1 MENKKFELCSD
12 SKPWTD
18 NIILHRIR
26 ALKDF
31 VCDGIFIRK
40 GDKGG
45 FVQWEQNLSQDGN
58 CWIFGNAV
66 AMEDSTVKDNASLH
80 DQAMIF
86 DKSIVCD
93 NASLYNFTAM
103 FDKSMSAGNS
113 VLSGHAKMHAQSV
126 IIDNAC
132 IGGCAIA
139 CDNCIISGNAKVQGN
154 TIIHGSASVSGN
166 SKLFAYMEIGGDAK
180 IESPSDVIILGLV
193 GPDVDD
199 CTFYKNTSNSISA
212 YYKGEIIPIEILEE
226 NPYMNPHKE
235 IIRLVKQIIV

>member
-12 SKPWTD
+12 VKQWSD
-18 NIILHRIR
+18 NIVLYRIK

-31 VCDGIFIRK
+31 ICDGILIRK

-45 FVQWEQNLSQDGN
+45 FVQSENNLSQEGN
-58 CWIFGNAV
+58 CWIFDDAV
-66 AMEDSTVKDNASLH
+66 AMEGSTVKDNASLH
-80 DQAMIF
+80 NQVMIF

-93 NASLYNFTAM
+93 NAALYNFAAM
-103 FDKSMSAGNS
+103 FDKSMAAGNA

-154 TIIHGSASVSGN
+154 TIIHGNASVSGN
-166 SKLFAYMEIGGDAK
+166 SKLFADMEIGGDAK
-180 IESPSDVIILGLV
+180 IESPSDVIILGLAD
-193 GPDVDD
+193 PDD

-212 YYKGEIIPIEILEE
+212 YYKGEIIPIELLEE
-226 NPYMNPHKE
+226 DPCMKPHKE
-235 IIRLVKQIIV
+235 IIRLVKQSIV